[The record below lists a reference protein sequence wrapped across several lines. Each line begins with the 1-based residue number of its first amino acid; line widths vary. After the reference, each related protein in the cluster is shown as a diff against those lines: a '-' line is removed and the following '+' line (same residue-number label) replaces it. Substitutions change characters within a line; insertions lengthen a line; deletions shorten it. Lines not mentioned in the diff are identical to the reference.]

1 MPSFSTVCAQ
11 TGLTSPSYGT
21 IIYGDST
28 GSDTITFTW
37 GKGLCDYYT
46 YYVNS
51 ANFEATGSTQ
61 AYSVGVEVSATGSYS
76 WYVSDWCIIFSCW
89 LSEASAL
96 GTCTGIFT
104 YCHMPPVP
112 TLITPASGSV
122 IPYASS
128 ITFQWSSVAYS
139 LTTCANALT
148 EF

>member
-11 TGLTSPSYGT
+11 TGLTSNSFLTLFFFCLILILLLIIFLNFIYSSPSYGT

-112 TLITPASGSV
+112 S
-122 IPYASS
+122 
-128 ITFQWSSVAYS
+128 
-139 LTTCANALT
+139 NNNK
-148 EF
+148 